1 MKVLLDECIDVKL
14 RLAVAEYGHDVQ
26 TVGFAGFKGLKNGK
40 LLDAAE
46 GTFDVLI
53 TIDKN
58 IANQTN
64 FRHRKISLLVIRT
77 ISSDLDD
84 ILPHIPAAMEAL
96 LHIQPGDM
104 VHVGQRSRS

>member
-14 RLAVAEYGHDVQ
+14 RLTVAEYGHDVQ
-26 TVGFAGFKGLKNGK
+26 TVGFAGYKGLKNGR

-46 GTFDVLI
+46 GIFDVLI

-58 IANQTN
+58 IAYQTS

-77 ISSDLDD
+77 TSSDLDD
-84 ILPHIPAAMEAL
+84 ILPHIAAAMEAL
-96 LHIQPGDM
+96 VNIQPGE
-104 VHVGQRSRS
+104 VVYVGLGSRS